1 MGYTREFFI
10 GFICF
15 SASII
20 IVFTLVH
27 SLLSVPK
34 MIYNNL

>member
-1 MGYTREFFI
+1 MGYTREYFI

-15 SASII
+15 WVSMII
-20 IVFTLVH
+20 GFILVH